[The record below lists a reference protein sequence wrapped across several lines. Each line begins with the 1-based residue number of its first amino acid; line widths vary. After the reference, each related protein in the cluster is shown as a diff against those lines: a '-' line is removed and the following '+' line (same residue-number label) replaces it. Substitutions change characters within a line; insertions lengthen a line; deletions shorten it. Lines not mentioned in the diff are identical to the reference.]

1 MKIVT
6 QISDNNS
13 QVIQSFPAVSI
24 LKGVLPTAIVDNMYK
39 YLENVN
45 NNGADR
51 QLVATISGDQSHLD
65 VKHPLMIDFFNIL
78 LKGCFTYQ
86 NFMGREIHDV
96 DSRHRTVIL
105 DSCWSV
111 KMNQNDYNPLHVHG
125 TDSRSGLATI
135 CYIKVP
141 EHIRHNAL
149 KPLDSVTTGKSI
161 RDGLLQFNWQS
172 QNTSAEDDYYPEDQE
187 LIIPVVG
194 EYYIFPKWLSH
205 TVYPYRG
212 AEQRW
217 SVQTNF
223 NVYTD
228 EELALQNGSKNGHKY

>member
-1 MKIVT
+1 MKILT

-24 LKGVLPTAIVDNMYK
+24 LKGVLPVDVINNMNK
-39 YLENVN
+39 YIGTINSN
-45 NNGADR
+45 SADA
-51 QLVATISGDQSHLD
+51 QLVATISGEQSHLD
-65 VKHPLMIDFFNIL
+65 VNHPLMEDFFNIL

-86 NFMGREIHDV
+86 NFMSRDIHDV
-96 DSRHRTVIL
+96 DSTHRTITL

-125 TDSRSGLATI
+125 TDARSGLATI
-135 CYIKVP
+135 CYIKIP
-141 EHIRHNAL
+141 EHIRHNAV
-149 KPLDSVTTGKSI
+149 KPLKSVTTGKSI

-172 QNTSAEDDYYPEDQE
+172 QNTSAEDDYCPEYHQ
-187 LIIPVVG
+187 LIIPIVG

-205 TVYPYRG
+205 TVYPYHG
-212 AEQRW
+212 IEQRW

-228 EELALQNGSKNGHKY
+228 EELALQNGSKNDHKH